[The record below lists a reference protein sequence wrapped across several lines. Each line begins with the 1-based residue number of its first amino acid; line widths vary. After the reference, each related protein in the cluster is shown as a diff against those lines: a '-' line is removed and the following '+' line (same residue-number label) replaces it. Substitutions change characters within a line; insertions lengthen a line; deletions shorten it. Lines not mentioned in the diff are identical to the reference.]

1 VIVSNLASAVQFLDQ
16 SIWLLRRFRKA
27 QQRQKA
33 LSDRLAQYEDELA
46 SVRAIICVIND
57 EGNLHTVAVSTKLV
71 KLKEVAMVLLRSLEE
86 MKSKSRGP
94 SRKFTYQLVEG
105 SSDEIRLRGV
115 MKEMAQVKTSLLLS
129 IQLANV
135 GVMRDVQNG
144 LIANTRIIER
154 VDQVLRKE
162 IEGSEG
168 LRIAQLL
175 KGRRPSSEY
184 DGTILLTR
192 DDLRALAGADDS
204 DNNGD
209 EKLMDDSDY
218 DSDLPRQKE
227 VLTERITSNDLARD
241 QALHSNG
248 VVEDIWNEIERNVI
262 EDNVA
267 SEDAVQI
274 NHRSTL
280 EVTLAL
286 LKSTYETRV
295 PAHSD
300 VVEGKLEES
309 LINHSGKYCG
319 KSVYQTILTSYFVAP
334 QIQSRRLS
342 RRLLS
347 TGQSKL
353 IVLLKQTQPLEV
365 RH

>member
-1 VIVSNLASAVQFLDQ
+1 M
-16 SIWLLRRFRKA
+16 
-27 QQRQKA
+27 
-33 LSDRLAQYEDELA
+33 
-46 SVRAIICVIND
+46 RAIICVIND

-175 KGRRPSSEY
+175 KGRRPSSECFSR
-184 DGTILLTR
+184 TNII
-192 DDLRALAGADDS
+192 
-204 DNNGD
+204 N
-209 EKLMDDSDY
+209 
-218 DSDLPRQKE
+218 
-227 VLTERITSNDLARD
+227 ER
-241 QALHSNG
+241 
-248 VVEDIWNEIERNVI
+248 
-262 EDNVA
+262 
-267 SEDAVQI
+267 
-274 NHRSTL
+274 
-280 EVTLAL
+280 
-286 LKSTYETRV
+286 
-295 PAHSD
+295 
-300 VVEGKLEES
+300 
-309 LINHSGKYCG
+309 
-319 KSVYQTILTSYFVAP
+319 
-334 QIQSRRLS
+334 
-342 RRLLS
+342 
-347 TGQSKL
+347 
-353 IVLLKQTQPLEV
+353 
-365 RH
+365 